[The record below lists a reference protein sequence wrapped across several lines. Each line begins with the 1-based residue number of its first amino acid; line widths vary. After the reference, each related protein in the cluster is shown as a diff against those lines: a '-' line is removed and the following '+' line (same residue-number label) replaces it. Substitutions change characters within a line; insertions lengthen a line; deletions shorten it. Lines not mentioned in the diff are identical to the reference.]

1 MPQYARCSRFGK
13 VFVGGVRAPAADD
26 LLSRDTKAVSTVR
39 AWNIEAGP
47 VKKGG

>member
-13 VFVGGVRAPAADD
+13 IFVGGVQAPAADD
-26 LLSRDTKAVSTVR
+26 LLSCDTEAVSPVR

-47 VKKGG
+47 VKKWG